1 MEALGKS
8 KIIIEDGKVVDVSEP
23 VVKYCPLFKK
33 HRNIEELN
41 CQSIKEN
48 IEFRVKD
55 FGMCT
60 ENRETKLDY
69 FLNFGISEVMSLA
82 VKQGSLD
89 SVVMASDGC
98 GTAVLNDAQI
108 IQGMGGRI
116 SAIIETEPIESV
128 IADIGAENILD
139 PKTAEIDQ
147 IKGVIKAYEMG
158 YSNVGV
164 TTPFAQQAKL
174 FREKYGD
181 KIVIFGVHT
190 TGISEDEANMFFDYA
205 DVITACASKY
215 VREVAKTKAVIQA
228 GTKVPIYGAT
238 ERGKELMLAKL
249 NELGKTPD
257 TILEDGPYP
266 LI

>member
-8 KIIIEDGKVVDVSEP
+8 KIIIEDGKVADVSEP

-108 IQGMGGRI
+108 IQGMGWKDI
-116 SAIIETEPIESV
+116 S
-128 IADIGAENILD
+128 N
-139 PKTAEIDQ
+139 
-147 IKGVIKAYEMG
+147 YR
-158 YSNVGV
+158 N
-164 TTPFAQQAKL
+164 
-174 FREKYGD
+174 
-181 KIVIFGVHT
+181 
-190 TGISEDEANMFFDYA
+190 
-205 DVITACASKY
+205 
-215 VREVAKTKAVIQA
+215 
-228 GTKVPIYGAT
+228 GTH
-238 ERGKELMLAKL
+238 
-249 NELGKTPD
+249 
-257 TILEDGPYP
+257 
-266 LI
+266 